1 MPLDSFMAAWPLE
14 AQRQSLF
21 AVEPVDPFVVITP
34 AFPSVHHVYPAVT
47 VMHAGFGDLPNA
59 QAQRA
64 VVCGHITIAE

>member
-1 MPLDSFMAAWPLE
+1 MATWAFE

-34 AFPSVHHVYPAVT
+34 AFSPEHHVYPAVT
-47 VMHAGFGDLPNA
+47 VMHPGFGDLPNA

-64 VVCGHITIAE
+64 VVCSHRTIAE